1 MDNEFRELY
10 QEIILDH
17 NRSPRNWGKLENPTH
32 RLEGE
37 NPLCGDHY
45 TFYLQV
51 EDGVVKDVRFEGQGC
66 AISKSSASVMT
77 EYIKGKK
84 VDEIDHYFELFQKLV
99 RGEVD
104 PNEYLDEL
112 GKLAVFAGVSEY
124 PMRVKCAILPW
135 HTLYNAMHEK
145 HGSKVSNENKS
156 ESED

>member
-17 NRSPRNWGKLENPTH
+17 NRSPRNFGRLEHPTH
-32 RLEGE
+32 KLEGE

-45 TFYLQV
+45 ILYLQI
-51 EDGVVKDVRFEGQGC
+51 EDDEVKDVRFEGQGC

-84 VDEIDHYFELFQKLV
+84 LSEIERYFELFQKIV
-99 RGEVD
+99 KGDVD
-104 PNEYLDEL
+104 PSEYIDEL
-112 GKLAVFAGVSEY
+112 GKLAVFAGVAEY

-135 HTLYNAMHEK
+135 HTLHNAIHEK
-145 HGSKVSNENKS
+145 HGSKVS
-156 ESED
+156 DQ